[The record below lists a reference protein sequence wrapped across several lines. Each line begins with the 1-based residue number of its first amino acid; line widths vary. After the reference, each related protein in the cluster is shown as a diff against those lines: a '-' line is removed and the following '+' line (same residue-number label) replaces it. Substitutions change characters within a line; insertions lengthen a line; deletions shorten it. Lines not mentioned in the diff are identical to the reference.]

1 VEYGRARGVKIMI
14 EFDIPG
20 HAASWCTGY
29 PEICPSPS
37 CLEPLNPASELTF
50 EIIESLMKE
59 CTTPSALTPTSLFPY
74 SLFHLGGDEVQYWCW
89 SSTPEVMAWALK
101 QGYNSTEDIYKYFL
115 DRAASL
121 ARKYERTPVQW
132 VEVFEHFGE

>member
-1 VEYGRARGVKIMI
+1 MI

-29 PEICPSPS
+29 PEICPTPR
-37 CLEPLNPASELTF
+37 CLEPLNPASDLTF
-50 EIIESLMKE
+50 EIIESLMSE
-59 CTTPSALTPTSLFPY
+59 CTTPSSASLFPY
-74 SLFHLGGDEVQYWCW
+74 SLFHLGGDEVSYGCW
-89 SSTPEVMAWALK
+89 SASPEIMGWAKK

-115 DRAASL
+115 DRSASL
-121 ARKYERTPVQW
+121 ARTYQRTPVQW